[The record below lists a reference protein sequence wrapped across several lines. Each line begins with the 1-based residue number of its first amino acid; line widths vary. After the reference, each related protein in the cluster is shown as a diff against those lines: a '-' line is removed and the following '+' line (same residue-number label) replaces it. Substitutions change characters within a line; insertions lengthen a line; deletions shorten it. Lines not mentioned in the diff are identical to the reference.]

1 MNLNSFADLG
11 GRTWRTRRLVD
22 SEVREWSAFNPSI
35 ALDDDGRWFG
45 LFRSSN
51 YVYDPWF
58 GHVTLTCGSRVQN
71 RLYFSELDAELR
83 PQNLRQVHILNAPFP
98 LVRGVEDAK
107 LYERDGRW
115 HFTAVVKE
123 REHCPQPR
131 VATFELLSPT
141 EAKFVK
147 LWSDVTDEA
156 VEKNWMA
163 ASSNAEFEF
172 VYGPTSVVVND
183 SVVQVRESSP
193 EITRLRG
200 TSNLVVLPDGGYL
213 AVVHETWNVKG
224 EPRYDQTSFSYR
236 RGTFR
241 VYSHRFA
248 RYSSRG
254 VLTAMTDSFYFDL
267 SGIEYASG
275 LAIRDDEVYVA
286 YGQKDLR
293 SHAGVVPLA
302 AVLSALKKV

>member
-1 MNLNSFADLG
+1 VNLNFFADLG
-11 GRTWRTRRLVD
+11 GRTWQTRRLVD
-22 SEVREWSAFNPSI
+22 PEIREWSVFNPSI
-35 ALDDDGRWFG
+35 GLDDDGNWFG

-51 YVYDPWF
+51 YVYSPWF
-58 GHVTLTCGSRVQN
+58 GSIMLTCGIRVEN
-71 RLYFSELDAELR
+71 RLYFSKLSADLKPEKLQLVEILD
-83 PQNLRQVHILNAPFP
+83 APFP

-107 LYERDGRW
+107 LYKRGAQW
-115 HFTAVVKE
+115 YFTAVIKE
-123 REHCPQPR
+123 RAHCPQPR
-131 VATFELLSPT
+131 IATFELLSPT
-141 EAKFVK
+141 SARFLR
-147 LWSDVTDEA
+147 LWDDVTDEA
-156 VEKNWMA
+156 IEKNWMA
-163 ASSNAEFEF
+163 ASSNSEFEF

-183 SVVQVRESSP
+183 SVVQVRESRP
-193 EITRLRG
+193 EIAKLRG
-200 TSNLVVLPDGGYL
+200 TSNLVDLHGGDYL
-213 AVVHETWNVKG
+213 AVVHETWDVKG

-254 VLTAMTDSFYFDL
+254 ALTAMTDPFYFNL

-275 LAIRDDEVYVA
+275 LVIRNDEVYVA

-302 AVLSALKKV
+302 AVLSALKNV